1 MESFFIFLIY
11 IFGFLYPLIF
21 LSIGSLRNPI
31 LEKCGELADKFHNT
45 NYSTEKEYKD
55 DWNYIARLFNDSLK
69 FTYISSLIWILG
81 VICCLWS
88 ISYSADLINNWQG
101 INWDIGNRSG
111 GGRGAALFLLISSW
125 RQILFLSSIAHL
137 VIMNIV
143 LPIFVMKRFQKEGLN
158 LKDFFSEYKKR
169 NLI

>member
-11 IFGFLYPLIF
+11 IFGFLYPLFF

-31 LEKCGELADKFHNT
+31 LERCTELSDRIENT

-55 DWNYIARLFNDSLK
+55 DWNYMARQFNKSLK

-81 VICCLWS
+81 DICCLWS
-88 ISYSADLINNWQG
+88 ISYSADLINDWQG
-101 INWDIGNRSG
+101 INWAIGNRSG

-137 VIMNIV
+137 AFMNIV
-143 LPIFVMKRFQKEGLN
+143 LPIFILKRFKKEGLN
-158 LKDFFSEYKKR
+158 LSYFLSTYKKR
-169 NLI
+169 NLL

>member
-1 MESFFIFLIY
+1 MKGLIIFLIY
-11 IFGFLYPLIF
+11 IFGFLYPFFF

-31 LEKCGELADKFHNT
+31 LERCGELADKIENT

-55 DWNYIARLFNDSLK
+55 DYNYMARIFNKGLK

-101 INWDIGNRSG
+101 INWDIGNRVG

-137 VIMNIV
+137 VFMNIV
-143 LPIFVMKRFQKEGLN
+143 LPIFVMKRLQKEGQN
-158 LKDFFSEYKKR
+158 LEDFLSTYKKR

>member
-1 MESFFIFLIY
+1 MF
-11 IFGFLYPLIF
+11 F

-31 LEKCGELADKFHNT
+31 LERYSELADKIENT

-55 DWNYIARLFNDSLK
+55 DWNYMATTFNKSLK
-69 FTYISSLIWILG
+69 FTYISSLIWIFG

-101 INWDIGNRSG
+101 INWNIGNRVG

-137 VIMNIV
+137 VFMNIV
-143 LPIFVMKRFQKEGLN
+143 LPIFVMKRCQKEGQN
-158 LKDFFSEYKKR
+158 LEDFLSTYKKR